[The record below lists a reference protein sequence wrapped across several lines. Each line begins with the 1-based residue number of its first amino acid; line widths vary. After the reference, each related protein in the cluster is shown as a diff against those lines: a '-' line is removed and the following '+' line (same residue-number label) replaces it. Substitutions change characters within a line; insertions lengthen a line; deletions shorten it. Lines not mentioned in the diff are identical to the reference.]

1 MNEDIQAFGD
11 ISRNTLDQSD
21 AIVYSTLTRPG
32 IDEEIVRQ
40 ISSANN
46 EPDWML
52 EHRLKSL
59 RFFESCTL
67 PTW

>member
-1 MNEDIQAFGD
+1 MNEEIQVFGD
-11 ISRNTLDQSD
+11 ISRDTLDRSD
-21 AIVYSTLTRPG
+21 SVTYSTLARAG

-40 ISSANN
+40 IASANG

-59 RFFESCTL
+59 RVFESMTK

>member
-1 MNEDIQAFGD
+1 MNEEIHVFGD
-11 ISRNTLDQSD
+11 ISRDTLDRSD
-21 AIVYSTLTRPG
+21 SVTYSTLARAG

-40 ISSANN
+40 IASANN

-59 RFFESCTL
+59 RVFESMTK